1 LTSTGGSGGSEPAAS
16 ASWLDATFTR
26 VDRWSAQAS
35 RQLFRLGIYI
45 MLPALVVLVT
55 LDVVLRYVF
64 DSPLQWARDV
74 SGLLLL
80 MSICAVLPHAWD
92 RSYHIRMEVVYDRF
106 SPRRKQQM
114 DVLSAVSGI
123 VFFGMI
129 ALQAARYVPFM
140 IRTGETG
147 EDLLWPL
154 WPYMAFMAACALVTA
169 TRIFA
174 NPAAASSSHAAA
186 ALATPVV
193 GAVLPPPDGIAR

>member
-1 LTSTGGSGGSEPAAS
+1 MDSVFARVDSWSAAAS
-16 ASWLDATFTR
+16 RL
-26 VDRWSAQAS
+26 
-35 RQLFRLGIYI
+35 LFRFGIYI

-64 DSPLQWARDV
+64 DAPLQWGRDV
-74 SGLLLL
+74 SGLFLL

-92 RSYHIRMEVVYDRF
+92 RAYHIRMEVVYDRF
-106 SPRRKQQM
+106 SVHRKRQM

-129 ALQAARYVPFM
+129 AVQAARYVPFM

-154 WPYMAFMAACALVTA
+154 WPYMAFMSVCALVTA

-174 NPAAASSSHAAA
+174 NPG
-186 ALATPVV
+186 ALAHRAIGTGPAPDAPIDG
-193 GAVLPPPDGIAR
+193 GAL